1 MSEEDARGG
10 KRRRTQTG
18 DAEHQSLFGPDT
30 SRDEVGL
37 TFLQAH
43 LVRKTELE
51 QQRVDIFCDV
61 QELAR
66 QLQSEAD
73 REAAASAPAALNPM
87 SSAQFLI
94 NPFALFESVLMGD
107 YSPVMG
113 HGRSRHAPGTSNGRS
128 TARSQPPFSQ
138 PFPGSFQ
145 IDPRLLGLSM
155 IDRVRSTHNHSHVR
169 MHLLALFCSVAH
181 TL

>member
-1 MSEEDARGG
+1 
-10 KRRRTQTG
+10 
-18 DAEHQSLFGPDT
+18 
-30 SRDEVGL
+30 
-37 TFLQAH
+37 
-43 LVRKTELE
+43 VRKTLEAESGGEHKRAMPSINLYSGQTRHGMRLGLLFYRRTVFRKPELE
-51 QQRVDIFCDV
+51 QQRVIFCDV

-73 REAAASAPAALNPM
+73 REAAASAPAALNLM

-138 PFPGSFQ
+138 SFPGSFQ

-169 MHLLALFCSVAH
+169 MHLLALVCSVAQ

>member
-1 MSEEDARGG
+1 MN
-10 KRRRTQTG
+10 
-18 DAEHQSLFGPDT
+18 
-30 SRDEVGL
+30 
-37 TFLQAH
+37 
-43 LVRKTELE
+43 
-51 QQRVDIFCDV
+51 FCDV

-128 TARSQPPFSQ
+128 TARSQPPFSR
-138 PFPGSFQ
+138 PFQ

-155 IDRVRSTHNHSHVR
+155 MDRVRSTHNLSHVR
-169 MHLLALFCSVAH
+169 ISWLLFVV
-181 TL
+181 